1 MTYFVQKTD
10 DFEDL
15 PDEYVEKYDSEID
28 SEDPPAYFYRI
39 NGVWNSGGLSMD
51 ADEPFDTS
59 LKTELHCLSIFQ

>member
-28 SEDPPAYFYRI
+28 SEDPQHTFT
-39 NGVWNSGGLSMD
+39 G
-51 ADEPFDTS
+51 
-59 LKTELHCLSIFQ
+59 